1 VSVEPVVLTGDV
13 VVLEPLQPVHAGE
26 LGAAVSDGRLWEL
39 WYTSVP
45 SPEGMR
51 AEIDRRLAEQAAGR
65 MLPFTVRRI
74 GGPAVGMTT
83 YMNIERDVPRLEIGS
98 TWTAASA
105 QRTAVNPESKLLM
118 LGHAF
123 ETLGCIRVEFQTDA
137 RNKRS
142 RNALSALPANFEGI
156 QRKHMRVPGLGV
168 RDSAIFSIVD
178 DDWPQVKAN
187 LTRRLIAGDR
197 EHAHA

>member
-13 VVLEPLQPVHAGE
+13 VVLEPLQPGHAGE

-45 SPEGMR
+45 SPEAMR

-65 MLPFTVRRI
+65 MLPFTVRRV

-83 YMNIERDVPRLEIGS
+83 YMNIEMDVPRLEIGS

-123 ETLGCIRVEFQTDA
+123 ETLGCLAVEFRTHWHNRQSRAAIERLGAKQDGVL
-137 RNKRS
+137 RN
-142 RNALSALPANFEGI
+142 
-156 QRKHMRVPGLGV
+156 H
-168 RDSAIFSIVD
+168 
-178 DDWPQVKAN
+178 
-187 LTRRLIAGDR
+187 RRLPDGSLRDTVVYSITDR
-197 EHAHA
+197 EWPAVRAGLRARLAASPR